1 MGSNGIRR
9 DADMSVTSFYFF
21 CMFAVSLGVYYA
33 IPQKFQWCAL
43 VVFSAVFFVTSSDWR
58 TGVYF
63 LVNIAVTF
71 VVTTQIVKA
80 KEKNKEESAKG
91 YMLIG
96 LAINLSMIATLK
108 YSNFFVYN
116 WNVLMN
122 VMKTGH
128 SLTELQL
135 FAPIGIS
142 YYTFISVGYILDVY
156 WGITEAEKNPFKVGL
171 FIGYYPQMTSGP
183 ISRFESVKEQLFT
196 GHKFEYERVALGIQ
210 RMLWGVF
217 KKLVIS
223 TRAAILVDAIY
234 ADPVAYTGL
243 YVWVA
248 AFLFILQLYTDFSG
262 CMDIILGASEC
273 YGIHLPENFRT
284 PFFSRNVQEF
294 WQRWHI
300 TLGVWFKDYVLYPIL
315 RTSTLRNFTKWLK
328 KHVGKKA
335 SKQLPSYLG
344 MLCVW
349 ILIGLWHGGAWKYIL
364 GEGMW
369 FWLCIVLG
377 QVLAPAFK
385 KITTVLQIDTECF
398 GYHLFQSLRVFFFV
412 AIGNMF
418 FRLDGMS
425 AAIAEIKSGFSE
437 FNPWIFFDGSFV
449 NMGLSYRD
457 QNILVFGV
465 FLLFIVAILQEKYGE
480 AREWMKKQFLPFRWF
495 VWVFLYLFVLING
508 AYGPG
513 YSAAEFIYRGF

>member
-1 MGSNGIRR
+1 M
-9 DADMSVTSFYFF
+9 AVTSFYFF
-21 CMFAVSLGVYYA
+21 AAFAVSLGIYYM
-33 IPQKFQWCAL
+33 IPQRFQWCAL
-43 VVFSAVFFVTSSDWR
+43 TGFSIYFFVMSSDWR
-58 TGVYF
+58 TGIYL
-63 LVNIAVTF
+63 LVNIAVTWF
-71 VVTTQIVKA
+71 AVRMITKAREKNEQAKA
-80 KEKNKEESAKG
+80 KE
-91 YMLIG
+91 YMVLG
-96 LAINLSMIATLK
+96 LVVNVAMLATLK

-116 WNVLMN
+116 WNVLMKI
-122 VMKTGH
+122 MG
-128 SLTELQL
+128 SGWRLPELNL
-135 FAPIGIS
+135 FSPIGIS
-142 YYTFISVGYILDVY
+142 FYTLISIGYILDVY
-156 WGITEAEKNPFKVGL
+156 WGMSEAEKNPFKVAL
-171 FIGYYPQMTSGP
+171 FIGYFPQMTSGP
-183 ISRFESVKEQLFT
+183 VTRFEEVREQMFC
-196 GHKFEYERVALGIQ
+196 GHRFNYDMVAMGMQ

-234 ADPVAYTGL
+234 ANPAAYTGL

-248 AFLFILQLYTDFSG
+248 AFLFMLQLYTDFSG

-273 YGIHLPENFRT
+273 YGIKLPENFRT
-284 PFFSRNVQEF
+284 PFFSKSVQEY

-300 TLGVWFKDYVLYPIL
+300 TLGAWLKNYILFPIL
-315 RTSTLRNFTKWLK
+315 RTEKWRKMGKWLK
-328 KHVGKKA
+328 THVSKKA

-349 ILIGLWHGGAWKYIL
+349 LLIGIWHGGAWKYIL
-364 GEGMW
+364 GMGIW

-377 QVLAPAFK
+377 QVLEPVFSKATSILGISK
-385 KITTVLQIDTECF
+385 ENF
-398 GYHLFQSLRVFFFV
+398 GYHLFQSLRVFFLV

-425 AAIAEIKSGFSE
+425 AAIAEIKSGFST

-465 FLLFIVAILQEKYGE
+465 FLLFVVAILQEKYGG

-495 VWVFLYLFVLING
+495 TWLFLYLFVLING
-508 AYGPG
+508 MYGPG